1 MWLELTAL
9 ALFLGL
15 VIATFAWRR
24 TARLLALTTRER
36 EDLAKSALV
45 IEIERQMLELVA
57 KGASLTEVLDTLTHA
72 IELLSPESLCTVML
86 LDEETR
92 SRLQVASGP
101 SLPPEYLQAAN
112 NLEIGPDVGACGT
125 AAFRNETIVIED
137 ISTDFRFASARDF
150 VLSHGLRSCWSQPVR
165 DSRNTVLG
173 TFAIYRRYIATPRPE
188 ELRMAR
194 VAAQL
199 AGNAIERIRAE
210 KHLNETITRL
220 KLAET
225 VARFGIWEADFQ
237 KGLFALSAGM
247 GAMMERPVTTFQL
260 TKAEFDAMVHPEDR
274 ADLQAKMDPANS
286 RAGIIQDEFRLVLP
300 SGSVHWMRSRW
311 SFELGDGQPKRA
323 TGAIIDISDEKEM
336 VVEAEQEQAAAEESA
351 RVARQAERLEQDRKT
366 ILELVANDQPLDRIV
381 EAMADAVAGHLP
393 GSLCTI
399 RIEDSEDAR
408 ISIYPAFPG
417 SLTAALER
425 VDINNV
431 NLTLASAPIE
441 NLSDDREWQEFIQ
454 TAADLPFRHYRAVSV
469 LRSTRLTGNII
480 SLLAHEGPD
489 RVAEEKLLESWGRF
503 ASLAVERRGLYE
515 QLSLRAQ
522 YDSLTGLLNRASLY
536 ERLASW
542 IRADAPGQAP
552 MAVIYLDL
560 DSFKAVNDSYGHGAG
575 DKVLQHVSAHILK
588 SVRLSDIVARIGGD
602 EFVIVLPGVSERS
615 EASRIANNVVAAISR
630 PLAFGGRDLSIGAS
644 FGVSVYPADGDNTD
658 ALLKIADENMYR
670 VKIVHRDLYSRQTQS
685 QKMGPVPPSTT
696 EHVAA

>member
-1 MWLELTAL
+1 MWVELAAFAL
-9 ALFLGL
+9 LLGL
-15 VIATFAWRR
+15 GMATFAWRR
-24 TARLLALTTRER
+24 TARLLSQTIRER

-45 IEIERQMLELVA
+45 IEVERQMLELVA

-72 IELLSPESLCTVML
+72 IERLSPESLCTVML
-86 LDEETR
+86 LDEEHR
-92 SRLQVASGP
+92 QRLLVASGP
-101 SLPPEYLQAAN
+101 SLSPEYLQAIN
-112 NLEIGPDVGACGT
+112 GLEIGPDVGACGT
-125 AAFRNETIVIED
+125 AAFRNETTVIED
-137 ISTDFRFASARDF
+137 ISTDYRFAPARDF

-165 DSRNTVLG
+165 DSRNSVLG
-173 TFAIYRRYIATPRPE
+173 TFAIYRRNIATPRPE

-237 KGLFALSAGM
+237 KGVFALSAGM
-247 GAMMERPVTTFQL
+247 AAMMERPLSTLQL
-260 TKAEFDAMVHPEDR
+260 TKAEFDAMIHPEDR
-274 ADLQAKMDPANS
+274 VDLLAIMDPANS
-286 RAGIIQDEFRLVLP
+286 RPGIIQDEFRLVLP

-311 SFELGDGQPKRA
+311 SFELRDGPPKRA
-323 TGAIIDISDEKEM
+323 TGAMIDITNEKEM
-336 VVEAEQEQAAAEESA
+336 VVEAEQEQAVAEESA

-381 EAMADAVAGHLP
+381 AAMADAVAGHLP
-393 GSLCTI
+393 GSLCSI
-399 RIEDSEDAR
+399 RIEDSDDAR
-408 ISIYPAFPG
+408 ISIYPDFPAT
-417 SLTAALER
+417 LTAALER
-425 VDINNV
+425 VEINNV

-441 NLSDDREWQEFIQ
+441 NLSRDREWQEFIQ
-454 TAADLPFRHYRAVSV
+454 TSGELPFRHYRAVSV

-480 SLLAHEGPD
+480 SLFAQEGAD

-515 QLSLRAQ
+515 QLSFRAQ

-542 IRADAPGQAP
+542 IRADAAGQAP

-560 DSFKAVNDSYGHGAG
+560 DSFKEINDSYGHGAG

-615 EASRIANNVVAAISR
+615 EASRIGNNVVAAIER
-630 PLAFGGRDLSIGAS
+630 PLAFGGRELSIGAS
-644 FGVSVYPADGDNTD
+644 FGVSAYPADGDNTD

-670 VKIVHRDLYSRQTQS
+670 VKIVHRDLHSRQTQS
-685 QKMGPVPPSTT
+685 LKTGPAAPSAT
-696 EHVAA
+696 EPAAA

>member
-1 MWLELTAL
+1 MWAEVAASAL
-9 ALFLGL
+9 LLGL
-15 VIATFAWRR
+15 VVATYAWRR
-24 TARLLALTTRER
+24 TARLLSQTIRER

-45 IEIERQMLELVA
+45 IEVERQMLELIA

-72 IELLSPESLCTVML
+72 IERLSPESLCTVML
-86 LDEETR
+86 LDEEHR
-92 SRLQVASGP
+92 QRLLVASGP
-101 SLPPEYLQAAN
+101 SLSPEYLQAIN
-112 NLEIGPDVGACGT
+112 GLEIGPDVGACGT
-125 AAFRNETIVIED
+125 AAYRNETTVIED
-137 ISTDFRFASARDF
+137 ISTDYRFAPARDF

-173 TFAIYRRYIATPRPE
+173 TFAIYRRKIATPRPE

-210 KHLNETITRL
+210 KQLNETITRL

-237 KGLFALSAGM
+237 KGVFALSAGM
-247 GAMMERPVTTFQL
+247 AAMMERPLSTLQL
-260 TKAEFDAMVHPEDR
+260 TKAEFDAMIHPEDR
-274 ADLQAKMDPANS
+274 ADLLAIMDPANS

-311 SFELGDGQPKRA
+311 SFELRDGPPKRA
-323 TGAIIDISDEKEM
+323 TGAMIDITNEKEM

-351 RVARQAERLEQDRKT
+351 RIARQAERLEQDRKT

-381 EAMADAVAGHLP
+381 AAMADAVAGHLP

-399 RIEDSEDAR
+399 RIEDSDDAR
-408 ISIYPAFPG
+408 ISIYPDFPA

-425 VDINNV
+425 VDIASV
-431 NLTLASAPIE
+431 NPTLASAPIGS
-441 NLSDDREWQEFIQ
+441 LSSDREWLRFIQ
-454 TAADLPFRHYRAVSV
+454 TSGELPFRHYRAVPV
-469 LRSTRLTGNII
+469 LRSSRLTGNII
-480 SLLAHEGPD
+480 SLFAQEGPD
-489 RVAEEKLLESWGRF
+489 RLAEEKLLESWGRF

-515 QLSLRAQ
+515 QLSFRAQ

-542 IRADAPGQAP
+542 IRADAAGQAP

-560 DSFKAVNDSYGHGAG
+560 DSFKEINDSYGHGAG

-615 EASRIANNVVAAISR
+615 EASRIGNNVVAAIER
-630 PLAFGGRDLSIGAS
+630 PLAFGGRELSIGAS

-670 VKIVHRDLYSRQTQS
+670 VKIVHRGLNPRQTHNQQTEGTAS
-685 QKMGPVPPSTT
+685 TVSVPL
-696 EHVAA
+696 VA

>member
-1 MWLELTAL
+1 MWVELAAFAL
-9 ALFLGL
+9 LLGL
-15 VIATFAWRR
+15 GMATFAWRR
-24 TARLLALTTRER
+24 TARLLSQTIRER

-45 IEIERQMLELVA
+45 IEVERQMLELVA

-72 IELLSPESLCTVML
+72 IERLSPESLCTVML
-86 LDEETR
+86 LDEEHR
-92 SRLQVASGP
+92 QRLLVASGP
-101 SLPPEYLQAAN
+101 SLSPEYLQAIN
-112 NLEIGPDVGACGT
+112 GLEIGPDVGACGT
-125 AAFRNETIVIED
+125 AAFRNETTVIED
-137 ISTDFRFASARDF
+137 ISTDYRFAPARDF

-165 DSRNTVLG
+165 DSRNSVLG
-173 TFAIYRRYIATPRPE
+173 TFAIYRRNIATPRPE

-237 KGLFALSAGM
+237 KGVFALSAGM
-247 GAMMERPVTTFQL
+247 AAMMERPLSTLQL
-260 TKAEFDAMVHPEDR
+260 TKAEFDAMIHPEDR
-274 ADLQAKMDPANS
+274 VDLLAIMDPANS
-286 RAGIIQDEFRLVLP
+286 RPGIIQDEFRLVLP

-311 SFELGDGQPKRA
+311 SFELRDGPPKRA
-323 TGAIIDISDEKEM
+323 TGAMIDITNEKEM
-336 VVEAEQEQAAAEESA
+336 VVEAEQEQAVAEESA

-381 EAMADAVAGHLP
+381 AAMADAVAGHLP
-393 GSLCTI
+393 RSLCSI
-399 RIEDSEDAR
+399 RIEDSDDAR
-408 ISIYPAFPG
+408 ISIYPDFPAT
-417 SLTAALER
+417 LTAALER
-425 VDINNV
+425 VEINNV

-441 NLSDDREWQEFIQ
+441 NLSRDREWQEFIQ
-454 TAADLPFRHYRAVSV
+454 TSGELPFRHYRAVSV

-480 SLLAHEGPD
+480 SLFAQEGAD

-515 QLSLRAQ
+515 QLSFRAQ

-542 IRADAPGQAP
+542 IRADAAGQAP

-560 DSFKAVNDSYGHGAG
+560 DSFKEINDSYGHGAG

-615 EASRIANNVVAAISR
+615 EASRIGNNVVAAIER
-630 PLAFGGRDLSIGAS
+630 PLAFGGRELSIGAS

-670 VKIVHRDLYSRQTQS
+670 VKIVHRDLHSRQTQS
-685 QKMGPVPPSTT
+685 LKTGPAAPSAT
-696 EHVAA
+696 EPAAA